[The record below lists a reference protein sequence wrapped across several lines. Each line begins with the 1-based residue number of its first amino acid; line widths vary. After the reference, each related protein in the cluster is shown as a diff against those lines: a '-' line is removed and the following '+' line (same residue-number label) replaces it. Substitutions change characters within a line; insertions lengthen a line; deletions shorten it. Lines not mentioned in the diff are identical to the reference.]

1 MLKKLIAYDLK
12 RTRPVMTGITLFT
25 FLLSIIIVIADF
37 IREKLYNDQTEILE
51 SGLYTV
57 HSENIHPLYY
67 YSEKIM
73 AAAFLLI
80 PVLATL
86 AAIYMIRY
94 YYKTIYQTQ
103 AYLSFTLPAKI
114 TEIVNSKIL
123 VTFIWALL
131 FVVPPLSIGVFGFN
145 LAERLYDPYYKEL
158 AASGYTAD
166 LIILLLAIFFI
177 IFEIIVQIMAFF
189 FCLSIGQ
196 LCHNHKLMGT
206 ILSYIGIAIASM
218 FLFFY
223 NMHMH
228 QIKKDTWWWSYDDIF
243 CPANIISEIILFIGF
258 YVATIK
264 ITEKDLN
271 LE

>member
-25 FLLSIIIVIADF
+25 FLLSIIIVIAYA
-37 IREKLYNDQTEILE
+37 IGEKLYHDQTEILE
-51 SGLYTV
+51 SGRYTV
-57 HSENIHPLYY
+57 HSDNLPPLYY
-67 YSEKIM
+67 YSEKFVV
-73 AAAFLLI
+73 AAFLLI

-131 FVVPPLSIGVFGFN
+131 FVIPPLSIGFFGFN

-166 LIILLLAIFFI
+166 LLILLLATFFI

-196 LCHNHKLMGT
+196 LCRKHRLPVT
-206 ILSYIGIAIASM
+206 VLSYIGIAIASM
-218 FLFFY
+218 ILYFY
-223 NMHMH
+223 NIRMCEM
-228 QIKKDTWWWSYDDIF
+228 KRGTWGWDYTDLF
-243 CPANIISEIILFIGF
+243 CPANIISAIILFIGF

-264 ITEKDLN
+264 ITEKNLN

>member
-57 HSENIHPLYY
+57 HSDNLPPLYY
-67 YSEKIM
+67 ISEKFEV
-73 AAAFLLI
+73 AAFLLI

-123 VTFIWALL
+123 VTFIWALI
-131 FVVPPLSIGVFGFN
+131 FVVPSLSIGVFGFN

-158 AASGYTAD
+158 AASGYKAD

-177 IFEIIVQIMAFF
+177 IF
-189 FCLSIGQ
+189 
-196 LCHNHKLMGT
+196 
-206 ILSYIGIAIASM
+206 
-218 FLFFY
+218 
-223 NMHMH
+223 
-228 QIKKDTWWWSYDDIF
+228 
-243 CPANIISEIILFIGF
+243 
-258 YVATIK
+258 
-264 ITEKDLN
+264 
-271 LE
+271 

>member
-25 FLLSIIIVIADF
+25 FLLSIIIVIANF
-37 IREKLYNDQTEILE
+37 IGEKLYHDQTEILE
-51 SGLYTV
+51 SGRYTV
-57 HSENIHPLYY
+57 HSDNLPPLYY
-67 YSEKIM
+67 NSEKFM
-73 AAAFLLI
+73 VMAFLLI

-94 YYKTIYQTQ
+94 YYKTIYQPQ

-131 FVVPPLSIGVFGFN
+131 FVVPPLSIGVFGLN

-166 LIILLLAIFFI
+166 LIMFLLIIFFI
-177 IFEIIVQIMAFF
+177 IFEIFVQIMAFF

-196 LCHNHKLMGT
+196 LCHNHKLKGT

-218 FLFFY
+218 SLFFY
-223 NMHMH
+223 NMNMH
-228 QIKKDTWWWSYDDIF
+228 QIKKDTWLWSYNDIF
-243 CPANIISEIILFIGF
+243 CPANIISAIILFIGF

-264 ITEKDLN
+264 ITEKNLN